1 MLMSVVL
8 VCVVLTSVVLMCFM
22 LVCVG
27 VCCVGVCCI
36 NVCAQQCHCVLVEAL
51 PGPLSLKEKV
61 GGAGA
66 GHKGWPVSYLTVCSI
81 CSSFSVLTVH
91 PFT

>member
-1 MLMSVVL
+1 MSYVDICCVG
-8 VCVVLTSVVLMCFM
+8 VCCVDVCCVGVCCVV
-22 LVCVG
+22 

-36 NVCAQQCHCVLVEAL
+36 DVCAQQCHSVLAEAL
-51 PGPLSLKEKV
+51 PGPLSLKGKC
-61 GGAGA
+61 GRGA
-66 GHKGWPVSYLTVCSI
+66 GHKGWPVSYHTVCSS